1 MIKEDHN
8 VWEGKTVL
16 TDKDQPAS
24 APLKG
29 SGIDIDFRRIL
40 SAWPYVLLFAFLGF
54 LAGSIY
60 LRYVENIYHVSTS
73 ITIEEKQEVSIG
85 QALFGTGRDPFND
98 KIAFFKSPTLALKL
112 VDSMGLQYKAEAKGR
127 LKDRNFYRLIKWF
140 IINKNKEDIPEINF
154 TLDPTKDGFKFTSGE
169 TTGNAKWGVPFMLQG
184 NKIVI
189 YKLADFSSQSPIFCY
204 STNRLATAFEIS
216 RNLVINS
223 TKESN
228 ILNIS
233 YADISSDRA
242 IDILNGLTKLYN
254 DVLELDKT
262 QSFSQAIDFIENRI
276 EPLARELDSIETSL
290 AQFKSS
296 RGFVGISS
304 NGALYLEKMKEFEQE
319 KNEID
324 IMKGTIA
331 NVENFIK
338 NPSLREEDL
347 SFVGIV
353 DQGLQ
358 NTLKQY
364 QEARIMRDKMA
375 LVMTENNPSLNLID
389 AQLAELRGNMD
400 KQVNNYKNN
409 LRVAENKYEANIRT
423 AEGLIRNTP
432 MDEKVLIGKFRMQNI
447 KETLYLTL
455 LQKREEASIQ
465 KASVTVNTKILSPPA
480 KMNATIKPAKANILL
495 IFVLSGLFLPLIFLV
510 LKELMNNK
518 IVSKKQLQ
526 SMTQIPVIAELEQVE
541 DSEQMPFAV
550 EELKRSMFGEQIR
563 ALRTNINFY
572 TPAEQG
578 CKFIVLSSSVSGEGK
593 SFISMNLAKSYA
605 LQGKKVALLEFDL
618 RRPKISATVGV
629 AKEKP
634 GLSAVLIGKNKVN
647 EVIVPLG
654 ENSNGGLDFF
664 PAGAIPPNPQELLS
678 GKYIG
683 DIKQYLD
690 SNYDIAIVDTPP
702 FGIVA
707 DAQIL
712 GEWADVTLII
722 TRFKQTIKEQ
732 ISEINEWEERKAFRR
747 MAIVFNGVRNKG
759 YFGNKYGNY
768 YYKRKYGYTYYSG
781 KENKS

>member
-1 MIKEDHN
+1 MKKEDYN
-8 VWEGKTVL
+8 VWEGQTTL
-16 TDKDQPAS
+16 TEKDPTNEGL
-24 APLKG
+24 LKG
-29 SGIDIDFRRIL
+29 GLDIDFRRIL

-73 ITIEEKQEVSIG
+73 ITIEEKQEVAIG
-85 QALFGTGRDPFND
+85 QAIFGTTRDPFND

-112 VDSMGLQYKAEAKGR
+112 VDSLGLQYKAEAKGR
-127 LKDRNFYRLIKWF
+127 LKDRNFYSLIKWF
-140 IINKNKEDIPEINF
+140 IINKDNEDVPEINF
-154 TLDPTKDGFKFTSGE
+154 TLEAQKDFFNYTANASSGK
-169 TTGNAKWGVPFMLQG
+169 AKWGEPFMVG
-184 NKIVI
+184 NNKVVV
-189 YKLADFSSQSPIFCY
+189 YKLEEFTSQTPILCY

-216 RNLVINS
+216 RKLNISS

-242 IDILNGLTKLYN
+242 IDILNGLIQLYN

-262 QSFSQAIDFIENRI
+262 QSFSQAIDFIGNRI

-296 RGFVGISS
+296 RGFVGLSA
-304 NGALYLEKMKEFEQE
+304 NGELYLEKMREFERE

-324 IMKGTIA
+324 IMKGTIS
-331 NVENFIK
+331 NVEAFIK
-338 NPSLREEDL
+338 NPGLKEEDL
-347 SFVGIV
+347 AFVGIV

-358 NTLKQY
+358 NSLRQY
-364 QEARIMRDKMA
+364 QETRALRDKMA
-375 LVMTENNPSLNLID
+375 LVMTENNQNLKQVD
-389 AQLAELRGNMD
+389 EQLAEMRGNMD

-409 LRVAENKYEANIRT
+409 LRIAENKYEKNIST
-423 AEGLIRNTP
+423 ATSLIRNTP
-432 MDEKVLIGKFRMQNI
+432 MDEKVLISKFRMQSI

-480 KMNATIKPAKANILL
+480 RINATIKPSKGNILL
-495 IFVLSGLFLPLIFLV
+495 ISVLSGLFLPLLFFII
-510 LKELMNNK
+510 KELLNNK

-526 SMTQIPVIAELEQVE
+526 SMTSIPVIAELEHV
-541 DSEQMPFAV
+541 DDFAQMPFVV
-550 EELKRSMFGEQIR
+550 EETKRSMFGEQIR

-572 TPAEQG
+572 TSGDPG
-578 CKFIVLSSSVSGEGK
+578 CKFIVLTSSVSGEGK

-618 RRPKISATVGV
+618 RRPKISSAVGTPRDQ
-629 AKEKP
+629 P
-634 GLSAVLIGKNKVN
+634 GMSSVLIGKSKV
-647 EVIVPLG
+647 EDIIVTLG
-654 ENSNGGLDFF
+654 DNTLGQLDFF

-678 GKYIG
+678 GKYINV
-683 DIKQYLD
+683 IKDHLD
-690 SNYDIAIVDTPP
+690 ANYEIVVVDTPP
-702 FGIVA
+702 YGIVA

-712 GEWADVTLII
+712 GQWADVTLIV
-722 TRFKQTIKEQ
+722 TRFKQTIKDQ
-732 ISEINEWEERKAFRR
+732 IAEINEWESRKVFRR
-747 MAIVFNGVRNKG
+747 IAIVFNGVKNKG
-759 YFGNKYGNY
+759 YFGSKYGNY

-781 KENKS
+781 GKK